1 MTHASLHGSY
11 RRGTDRRLFLLAA
24 TALVLLALAL
34 VIRFGMGAALVAM
47 IVWTIVTVL
56 IGGDVLAE
64 SFLWVI
70 APLAWPETAI
80 PVQRFIIAMPL
91 AALGCVVSWYVVRA
105 SGRRHVENA

>member
-1 MTHASLHGSY
+1 MNVLFPQLMGVLHIS
-11 RRGTDRRLFLLAA
+11 AA
-24 TALVLLALAL
+24 TIQWLTTGYLLALAL
-34 VIRFGMGAALVAM
+34 VIRFGMGATLVAM

-91 AALGCVVSWYVVRA
+91 AALGCVASWYVVRA
-105 SGRRHVENA
+105 AGRRYVENA